1 MGISKYNVNSM
12 NMKPISQFESLHT
25 GPASFRTSRHGFRTR
40 QLVISSH
47 RKLDDAKDC
56 LKTTNKCHIDK
67 KDEESPDLRSRR
79 ECILKTLSVVS
90 IVSFGSC
97 YSSQAQIE
105 LPEDYVKTAHGLI
118 DSLRDSIEA
127 DLSGLPEREV
137 RRKAEPAK
145 DFVKKFISIWSD
157 AAVLK
162 DEDSC
167 QEIRVAVQ
175 ELGDFYRMNGQ
186 RNRLNQDVADS
197 ILSHLEKAEMALP
210 ELPAKKNIFPF

>member
-1 MGISKYNVNSM
+1 
-12 NMKPISQFESLHT
+12 MKPVKQFESLHK
-25 GPASFRTSRHGFRTR
+25 GDVSFRTSRKGFSTR
-40 QLVISSH
+40 QMVTSSH
-47 RKLDDAKDC
+47 RKSDDDRDC
-56 LKTTNKCHIDK
+56 LKLTNKYHVNKIDGG
-67 KDEESPDLRSRR
+67 SPDFISRR

-145 DFVKKFISIWSD
+145 DFVKKFISTWSD

-210 ELPAKKNIFPF
+210 ELPAKQNIFPF

>member
-1 MGISKYNVNSM
+1 MV
-12 NMKPISQFESLHT
+12 T
-25 GPASFRTSRHGFRTR
+25 SFN
-40 QLVISSH
+40 
-47 RKLDDAKDC
+47 RKSDDDRDC
-56 LKTTNKCHIDK
+56 LKMTNKYHINKRGGD
-67 KDEESPDLRSRR
+67 SPDLSSRR

-90 IVSFGSC
+90 IVSLGSC
-97 YSSQAQIE
+97 CSSKAQIE

-167 QEIRVAVQ
+167 QEIRAAVQ

-186 RNRLNQDVADS
+186 RNRLNQVVADS

>member
-1 MGISKYNVNSM
+1 M
-12 NMKPISQFESLHT
+12 
-25 GPASFRTSRHGFRTR
+25 
-40 QLVISSH
+40 
-47 RKLDDAKDC
+47 
-56 LKTTNKCHIDK
+56 TNEYPIDK
-67 KDEESPDLRSRR
+67 RNRERPDLKNRR
-79 ECILKTLSVVS
+79 ECILKTVVSAMS
-90 IVSFGSC
+90 IVSYGSC
-97 YSSQAQIE
+97 YSSQAQVE
-105 LPEDYVKTAHGLI
+105 LPEEYVKTAHGLI

-145 DFVKKFISIWSD
+145 DFVKKFISTWSD

-186 RNRLNQDVADS
+186 RNRLSQDVADS

-210 ELPAKKNIFPF
+210 ELAAKKGLFEF

>member
-1 MGISKYNVNSM
+1 MSLKPMRQIESM
-12 NMKPISQFESLHT
+12 QV
-25 GPASFRTSRHGFRTR
+25 GPTLFRTCRHVISTR
-40 QLVISSH
+40 QMLRSSH
-47 RKLDDAKDC
+47 GNSDVGTDGQKITKGYLIEIS
-56 LKTTNKCHIDK
+56 NK
-67 KDEESPDLRSRR
+67 EVPVMRNRR
-79 ECILKTLSVVS
+79 ECILKTLIGVVS
-90 IVSFGSC
+90 IVSYGSC

-186 RNRLNQDVADS
+186 RNRLSQDVADF

-210 ELPAKKNIFPF
+210 ELPAKKGFFEL